1 MRVYFYKY
9 KKKLKNDVNLILL
22 VNKVFS
28 NDLKFRYLIKISLM
42 RSVFIPVTIILFI
55 FCGCK
60 TEDKRIIMTVKGE
73 ISADQAGIILTH
85 EHILVD
91 FTEADSSDNRR
102 WNREEVMTKAMPF
115 LKEAKQLGC
124 KTFIDCTPA
133 YLGRD
138 PILLRLISDSTGLN
152 IVTNTGLYGV
162 SGNKF
167 MPAYVWTESVD
178 ELAARWVDEW
188 ENGIE
193 DSGIRPG
200 FIKIGVEGDRLSELH
215 RKIVRAAART
225 HLLTGMTIVSHTGP
239 AALAFEQIKILGEE
253 HVSPEAFVWVHA
265 QSETDVSNHFK
276 AASQG
281 AWISLDGVDD
291 DNAAEYLPIIKS
303 LRENNL
309 LNKVLLSQ
317 DAGWYE
323 PGKENGGNFRG
334 YTSIFLKLVPLLEK
348 NGFSKKEIR
357 LMLAKNPADAFAVRV
372 RRIKE

>member
-1 MRVYFYKY
+1 ME
-9 KKKLKNDVNLILL
+9 VNLMLL
-22 VNKVFS
+22 VNKVFL
-28 NDLKFRYLIKISLM
+28 NGLNFRYLMKFSLM
-42 RSVFIPVTIILFI
+42 RSLIIPVTIMLFI

-60 TEDKRIIMTVKGE
+60 TEDRRIIMTVKGE
-73 ISADQAGIILTH
+73 IPAEQAGIILTH

-91 FTEADSSDNRR
+91 FTGADSIDNRR
-102 WNREEVMTKAMPF
+102 WNREEVMTKALPF
-115 LKEAKQLGC
+115 LKEASQLGC

-138 PILLRLISDSTGLN
+138 PLLLRLISDSTRLN
-152 IVTNTGLYGV
+152 IVTNTGYYGA

-167 MPAYVWTESVD
+167 MPAYAWSESVD
-178 ELAARWVDEW
+178 ELAARWIDEW
-188 ENGIE
+188 ENGID

-215 RKIVRAAART
+215 RKIVRAAARA
-225 HLLTGMTIVSHTGP
+225 HLHTGMTIVSHTGL
-239 AALAFEQIKILGEE
+239 ASLAFEQISILSEE

-265 QSETDVSNHFK
+265 QSEKDISNHLK

-281 AWISLDGVDD
+281 AWLSLDGIDE
-291 DNAAEYLPIIKS
+291 DNASEYLMMIKI

-309 LNKVLLSQ
+309 LNKVLLSH

-348 NGFSKKEIR
+348 NRFSKKEISQ
-357 LMLAKNPADAFAVRV
+357 MLAKNPADAFSIRV
-372 RRIKE
+372 RPMKE